1 VFAGCGV
8 GSVVQKSQ
16 NLRAVSIKGNP
27 LKSKMKVVRFVLAF
41 FGASVAGSVYA
52 LDVNGIL
59 PLGTK
64 GGWHVSEAIV
74 LVLQGLLLFL
84 VARAVRRGPKPVPEL
99 TSAHPSHVVA
109 LKSNI
114 QVVAKSA

>member
-1 VFAGCGV
+1 M
-8 GSVVQKSQ
+8 VVQESE

-27 LKSKMKVVRFVLAF
+27 LNSKMKVVRFVLAF

-59 PLGTK
+59 PLGAK
-64 GGWHVSEAIV
+64 GGWHAPEAIV
-74 LVLQGLLLFL
+74 LVLQGLLLL
-84 VARAVRRGPKPVPEL
+84 LAARAVRRGPKPVSEL
-99 TSAHPSHVVA
+99 ASTHPSHVVA
-109 LKSNI
+109 LKRDI